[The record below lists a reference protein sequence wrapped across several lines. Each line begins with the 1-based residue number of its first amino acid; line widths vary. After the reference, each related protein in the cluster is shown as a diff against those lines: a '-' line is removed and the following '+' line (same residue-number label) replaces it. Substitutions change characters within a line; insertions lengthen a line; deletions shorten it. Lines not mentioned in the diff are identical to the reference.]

1 MHLHEILKT
10 ELDARFGP
18 NKPLRI
24 VETGTIRGT
33 HEPSRIGDG
42 WSTQF
47 FARRVLA
54 SRGYEVVTIDLNTKT
69 VPMVLSKEEMSV
81 ARCLEGNSI
90 GWLSFLAKRV
100 DRDGY
105 FDVVLLDSDNDP
117 QLIYHEFL
125 IAEHLVEPHGLII
138 IDDVAMEGHTF
149 GARKGEIVWPEIKA
163 QGYTHRCIEREGW
176 AGYRTGVL
184 IIEPK

>member
-1 MHLHEILKT
+1 MHLHDILKT
-10 ELDARFGP
+10 ELDMRFGE

-33 HEPSRIGDG
+33 SEPSRVGDG

-54 SRGYEVVTIDLNTKT
+54 TRGYEIVTIDLNTKT
-69 VPMVLSKEEMSV
+69 VPMALSKEELSV
-81 ARCLEGNSI
+81 TKILEGHSI
-90 GWLSFLAKRV
+90 GWLSWLAKRV

-105 FDVVLLDSDNDP
+105 FDVVFLDSDNDP
-117 QLIYHEFL
+117 QLILHEFL
-125 IAEHLVEPHGLII
+125 IAEHIVEPHGLII
-138 IDDVAMEGHTF
+138 VDDVSMDGHTF
-149 GARKGEIVWPEIKA
+149 GARKGDLVWPLVKTE
-163 QGYTHRCIEREGW
+163 GYTHRCIEREGW